1 MATATLNTA
10 KQFPVGVAGQDATKW
25 KLFDAAADG
34 NELWEANLSNN
45 PAALIQNQF
54 YRIRANQFVIT
65 QPIGNG
71 GMTEEG
77 AKRELRGL
85 VGPTVWAQLFDT
97 GGQNGADRALTT
109 RVSIALA
116 DWTIA

>member
-1 MATATLNTA
+1 MATATLNDE
-10 KQFPVGVAGQDATKW
+10 KVFSVGSAGQDATKW

-34 NELWEANLSNN
+34 NELWEASLANN
-45 PAALIQNQF
+45 PAALTQNQF
-54 YRIRANQFVIT
+54 YRIRANQFVVT
-65 QPIGNG
+65 QPIGTG

-85 VGPTVWAQLFDT
+85 LGPNTWAQLFDT
-97 GGQNGADRALTT
+97 GGQNGADRALTG
-109 RVSIALA
+109 RVTIPLA